1 VAAIVVASKNSG
13 RQIDS
18 IGCVSYP
25 AGGDGATIGVIATKN
40 TKRHENLCGLTGVES
55 MPANAVFVTFCVFC
69 GF

>member
-1 VAAIVVASKNSG
+1 LIQSGVYLTRLVAMG
-13 RQIDS
+13 R
-18 IGCVSYP
+18 P
-25 AGGDGATIGVIATKN
+25 IGVVATKN